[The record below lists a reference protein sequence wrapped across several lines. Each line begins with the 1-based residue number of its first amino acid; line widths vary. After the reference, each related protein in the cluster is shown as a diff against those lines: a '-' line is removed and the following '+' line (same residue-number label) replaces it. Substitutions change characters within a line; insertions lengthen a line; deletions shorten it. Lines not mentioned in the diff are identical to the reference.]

1 MSKTVA
7 YYTIKGLSIPA
18 VIQIFAQKKIFYF
31 QNVIQNFTHLFT
43 YRRKAECLFI
53 YQCGWLGMIEDGMEV

>member
-18 VIQIFAQKKIFYF
+18 VIQIFALEKIILSCDEWTK
-31 QNVIQNFTHLFT
+31 NIIVKIIT
-43 YRRKAECLFI
+43 
-53 YQCGWLGMIEDGMEV
+53 